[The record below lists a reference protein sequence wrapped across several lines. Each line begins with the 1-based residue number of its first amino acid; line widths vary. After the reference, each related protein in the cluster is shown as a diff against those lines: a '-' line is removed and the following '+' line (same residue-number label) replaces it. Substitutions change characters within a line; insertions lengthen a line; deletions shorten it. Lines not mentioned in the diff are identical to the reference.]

1 MVDCGSSDTT
11 NRFVC
16 PNDRQLALRA
26 KLKTGWS
33 VKTASLSCHGSSVNQ
48 PLGPE
53 EQAAIVD
60 VIKRAEEVDLT
71 EQERVGRL
79 VERLENMRRNALGRN
94 PSQCLLC
101 GDGFGMLGAQ
111 KVLCI
116 DCRRLVCQKCA
127 IESCPAKTTSSRN
140 YWLCLIC
147 AETREIWKKSGAWFF
162 KSIPK
167 YILPSEKPANY
178 RQGGSKILRNAK
190 GAHREDDSSSDE
202 ERKVWS
208 KIHRRN
214 SNVHE
219 SVQDAPAMSTYN
231 RQASSGETQLGKD
244 VEPLKGYMGSM
255 SLAEAKTWE
264 KDQASGDSSELSRR
278 ESTVS
283 RSLSEWNWSDT
294 RSEEKISPSTSSVS
308 SSVFKSTID
317 EHKPSD
323 TSMGTIELSLT
334 YNPVT
339 ATLICTVYRAKNLI
353 PMDINGLSDPFCK
366 LNILPDGKKATRLK
380 TKTVHKTRNPEFNEN
395 LNFYDISEA
404 DLAKKSLHI
413 LVFDDDK
420 YGHDYMGETRVNLA
434 KLKHQKTIYVAA
446 PLEELRHEQKGPL
459 PAPEMNQWFDD
470 SWSRGQILLSLCYST
485 KRRALLVMVCRC
497 ANLLPMDN
505 NGFSDP
511 FVKLQLRPDP
521 YHRKHKSSIKW
532 KNLNPVY
539 NEEFAFET
547 RPTEL
552 ATQSLYIT
560 VYDKDY
566 GKSNDYLGGLIIGG
580 TGSKGLRLKQW
591 LDMIRYPDHRHE
603 AWHNLTEDVLD

>member
-1 MVDCGSSDTT
+1 MTLWDSRRTGKSSVGRSRPPINRIFRFSDRIEAGRPDNWRSRRVLPIDETSPPPHVHPHCHRDGNLTEQTTGTGRYACETSRRRASNRQYQQATVPCRWPSRRQDFAFRCQTSVSGSFQGDTVNMVDCGSSDTT

-127 IESCPAKTTSSRN
+127 IESCPAKTTRN

-214 SNVHE
+214 SSTESTHDVHE

-231 RQASSGETQLGKD
+231 RQTSSSEAQLGKD

-420 YGHDYMGETRVNLA
+420 RPSTWPHPWRNSDTNR
-434 KLKHQKTIYVAA
+434 
-446 PLEELRHEQKGPL
+446 
-459 PAPEMNQWFDD
+459 
-470 SWSRGQILLSLCYST
+470 RGRC
-485 KRRALLVMVCRC
+485 RRPR
-497 ANLLPMDN
+497 
-505 NGFSDP
+505 
-511 FVKLQLRPDP
+511 
-521 YHRKHKSSIKW
+521 
-532 KNLNPVY
+532 
-539 NEEFAFET
+539 
-547 RPTEL
+547 
-552 ATQSLYIT
+552 
-560 VYDKDY
+560 
-566 GKSNDYLGGLIIGG
+566 
-580 TGSKGLRLKQW
+580 
-591 LDMIRYPDHRHE
+591 
-603 AWHNLTEDVLD
+603 